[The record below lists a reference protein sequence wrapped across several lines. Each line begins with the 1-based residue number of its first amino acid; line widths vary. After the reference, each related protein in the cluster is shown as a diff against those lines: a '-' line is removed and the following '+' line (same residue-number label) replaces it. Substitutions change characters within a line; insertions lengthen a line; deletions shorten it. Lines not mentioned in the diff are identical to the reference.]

1 MVRRRAADLALSL
14 RKPKRIGGKMRDMH
28 NAAPLIIVV
37 YAPGGVAVIEA
48 VALVFVW
55 AALTRS
61 RREAAELRECVD
73 PRTWP
78 VRRDALLAS
87 HQRCRPAGALP
98 RHAEAVILVGLT
110 VW

>member
-1 MVRRRAADLALSL
+1 
-14 RKPKRIGGKMRDMH
+14 MRDMH
-28 NAAPLIIVV
+28 DAAPLIIVV
-37 YAPGGVAVIEA
+37 YALGGVAVIEA

-61 RREAAELRECVD
+61 RWEAAELRERVD

-98 RHAEAVILVGLT
+98 RHAEAVIILVGLT